1 MYCVRECRS
10 GAESLHRWETG
21 WNAFGC
27 MAAEFSMQLRL
38 TGVTRLRDTVL
49 AVNRVEPRATVSVIG
64 DGGLF
69 VYPQKDI
76 EKMRKRGYE

>member
-1 MYCVRECRS
+1 MHS
-10 GAESLHRWETG
+10 GVNRLNRVSL
-21 WNAFGC
+21 FGY
-27 MAAEFSMQLRL
+27 ARYALER
-38 TGVTRLRDTVL
+38 VL
-49 AVNRVEPRATVSVIG
+49 SVLNRVEPRATVSVIG